1 VPAEVS
7 MQLNETTLVIRPR
20 NPWEAIDLGV
30 LLAARHWR
38 LLLSTWA
45 IATVPLFAALT
56 LLLWDHPSIVVALI
70 WWLKPAFERLP
81 LHILAQS
88 LFGSAPSV
96 RQALRQWLRLL
107 RPQLLASLTWRRLSM
122 SRSFTLPVLQLEG
135 LGGQQRLRRLAV
147 LRRRNGGAARWLTLV
162 GVHLELVLGLG
173 AVGLLYLLTPYAFSA
188 FADQQLSLDAQWVEA
203 PWLVHLRNVFYVL
216 ILLIWEPIYVA
227 CGFTLYLNRRT
238 VLEAWDIELQFRRLR
253 QRLFSGT
260 GKAATLLASVAMLSA
275 LATMPREALA
285 DPVPLMTVPP
295 SMLPTP
301 ATAPL
306 PPVPLLPPAP
316 LAPANTVA
324 GPQSPRLLHQALSS
338 QAARQAAQSIVLA
351 PPFKN
356 PQTVNRWRWKQAD
369 KGEAS
374 EPVTAMSARHLPA
387 WPQLLAKAVEVLLWG
402 LLLAL
407 AILLVW
413 HRREWLATLVSRL
426 QPKGKHPRAAS
437 PLQHQVIMPDR
448 MLPPDIAATAE
459 QLWPSQPREALGL
472 LYRGLLSRLQTD
484 HHLLLR
490 GADTEGQV
498 LVQIARLRQPA
509 LEDFSRRLTQ
519 HWQALAYG
527 HQPVTVTEQRRLLA
541 DWRALFDTPPVD
553 TKVPA

>member
-38 LLLSTWA
+38 LLLSSWA
-45 IATVPLFAALT
+45 IATVPLYALLT
-56 LLLWDHPSIVVALI
+56 LLLWDHPSMVIGLI

-88 LFGSAPSV
+88 LFGSAPSLT
-96 RQALRQWLRLL
+96 QALRQWLRLL
-107 RPQLLASLTWRRLSM
+107 RPQLLASLTWRRLSL

-147 LRRRNGGAARWLTLV
+147 LRRQNGGAARWLTLV
-162 GVHLELVLGLG
+162 GIHLELVLGLG
-173 AVGLLYLLTPYAFSA
+173 AVGLLYMLTPHAMSS
-188 FADQQLSLDAQWVEA
+188 FADSPLLLDAHSVEA
-203 PWLVHLRNVFYVL
+203 PWLTHLRNAFYVL

-253 QRLFSGT
+253 QRLRGS
-260 GKAATLLASVAMLSA
+260 ASNIAALLATLAVLSA
-275 LATMPREALA
+275 LTVPTHDAWA
-285 DPVPLMTVPP
+285 DPAPLGTVPP
-295 SMLPTP
+295 SMLPGPAPAATP
-301 ATAPL
+301 PQTPL
-306 PPVPLLPPAP
+306 AP

-324 GPQSPRLLHQALSS
+324 GPQSPRLLHQALTS
-338 QAARQAAQSIVLA
+338 QAARQAAQAIVLA
-351 PPFKN
+351 PPFRN
-356 PQTVNRWRWKQAD
+356 TQTVNRWRWKHAD
-369 KGEAS
+369 PSEAS
-374 EPVTAMSARHLPA
+374 APATMRQAPHLPA
-387 WPQLLAKAVEVLLWG
+387 WPQVLAKVVEVLLWG

-407 AILLVW
+407 AILLLW
-413 HRREWLATLVSRL
+413 RRREWLTTLVSRL
-426 QPKGKHPRAAS
+426 QPNRRPTPPAS
-437 PLQHQVIMPDR
+437 PLQHQARVPDHV
-448 MLPPDIAATAE
+448 LPPDIASTAE
-459 QLWPSQPREALGL
+459 RLWASQPREALSL

-484 HHLLLR
+484 HQLSLR

-498 LVQIARLRQPA
+498 LAQIARLRQPA

-527 HQPVTVTEQRRLLA
+527 HRPVPLDQQRQLLA
-541 DWRALFDTPPVD
+541 DWRALFDPPALD
-553 TKVPA
+553 ERPPA